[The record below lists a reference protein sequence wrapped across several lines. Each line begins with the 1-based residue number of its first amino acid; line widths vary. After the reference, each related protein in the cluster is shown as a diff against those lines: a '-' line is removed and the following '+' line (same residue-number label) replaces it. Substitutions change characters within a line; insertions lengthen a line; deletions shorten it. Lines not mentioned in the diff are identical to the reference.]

1 MKVKKY
7 NSKVPT
13 INAITRMTEEV
24 LNSYKHGYQV
34 DKIILTSDIYEE
46 FKILMLSKNTS
57 IGVLQF
63 IDNQE
68 CWNGIQI
75 IINEDEWEFDSVIAQ
90 AIARIPDGYK
100 SDIELKIL
108 ENEAMDNN
116 RDELLE
122 SEPEWIV
129 NVEAE
134 WVGGDI

>member
-1 MKVKKY
+1 MKAKKY

-13 INAITRMTEEV
+13 VNALTRMTEEV

-46 FKILMLSKNTS
+46 FKLLMLSKNTS

-68 CWNGIQI
+68 YWNGIKV
-75 IINEDEWEFDSVIAQ
+75 IINEDEWEFDGVIVQ

-100 SDIELKIL
+100 SEIELKLL
-108 ENEAMDNN
+108 EAEIINNN

-122 SEPEWIV
+122 SEPEWVV
-129 NVEAE
+129 NVESE
-134 WVGGDI
+134 WAGDDN